1 MDADII
7 DLTRIT
13 VLMIVFGAVS
23 AWALTR
29 AYFHR
34 VIAGKDRLLKS
45 EVALFGYELARYRA
59 PAGGP
64 HPILQALST
73 RESDCADTA
82 DALQRIYALREENVR
97 LGVLKRSM
105 RLLDR
110 QWAEQAETKGH
121 EKFTIEQVRATVA
134 AALGSRA
141 ASPQPLDVELLG
153 RFIALQTRLGI
164 PPNLDGDATEAS
176 FAAQLAALCGAVER
190 ILADGRP
197 PIATPTLRT
206 VQDLPGARRAE
217 DLAAGVA

>member
-13 VLMIVFGAVS
+13 ILMIMFGGVS

-34 VIAGKDRLLKS
+34 VIAGKELLLKA
-45 EVALFGYELARYRA
+45 EAALCGYELARYRA

-64 HPILQALST
+64 HPVLKALST
-73 RESDCADTA
+73 RDSDCSDTA
-82 DALQRIYALREENVR
+82 DAVQRIYALREENAQ
-97 LGVLKRSM
+97 LGVLKRTM
-105 RLLDR
+105 HLLDR
-110 QWAEQAETKGH
+110 HWAEQAESQRH
-121 EKFTIEQVRATVA
+121 AKFTIEQVRATVA

-164 PPNLDGDATEAS
+164 APNLKGDATEAS